1 MKLGLAAL
9 RLIVGGLF
17 MGHGL
22 QKLAGWFGG
31 GGLEGTGKAFE
42 SMNLRPGRVHAGAAG
57 TTETVGGAML
67 AGGLLT
73 PIGASLLSGT
83 MITAIRK
90 VHARNGLWASNG
102 GYEYNLV
109 LIAIVFAVTDV
120 GPGEWSLDNAL
131 DIERS
136 GRGWALAQLGAALVG
151 SAAAI
156 AIGAH
161 VPAKPAAPIAGAGSS
176 NGAVEHA
183 AEEAGEGP
191 QAQAATDS

>member
-9 RLIVGGLF
+9 RLTVGGLF

-31 GGLEGTGKAFE
+31 GGIEATGKAFE
-42 SMNLRPGRVHAGAAG
+42 SMNLRPGRVHAAAAG

-73 PIGASLLSGT
+73 PLGASLLSGT

-90 VHARNGLWASNG
+90 VHATNGPWASNG

-131 DIERS
+131 GIERS
-136 GRGWALAQLGAALVG
+136 GRGWALAQLGVGIIG

-156 AIGAH
+156 AIGAR
-161 VPAKPAAPIAGAGSS
+161 VPAKATAPIAGSSSS
-176 NGAVEHA
+176 NGAGEHT
-183 AEEAGEGP
+183 AEEAGESP